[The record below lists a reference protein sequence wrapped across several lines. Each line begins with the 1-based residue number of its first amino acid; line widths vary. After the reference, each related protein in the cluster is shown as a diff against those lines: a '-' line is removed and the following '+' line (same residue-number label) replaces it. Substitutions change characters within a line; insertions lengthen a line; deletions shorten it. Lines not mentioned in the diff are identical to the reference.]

1 MKLISVLALV
11 LGLLATSPLLLS
23 TAYADGPA
31 QHKARKHTSDPGV
44 NARQHREKNRIKQGV
59 RSGELTKDE
68 TKELRGDQK
77 EIRQEERAYKSD
89 GVLTSAERKDLHQDL
104 NNESQKIY
112 QEKHDA
118 EKR

>member
-1 MKLISVLALV
+1 MKLISALV
-11 LGLLATSPLLLS
+11 ASFSLLASPILIS

-31 QHKARKHTSDPGV
+31 QHKAHKQPRDPGV
-44 NARQHREKNRIKQGV
+44 NHRQHHQKNRIKQGV

-68 TKELRGDQK
+68 VAGLRTDQK

-89 GVLTSAERKDLHQDL
+89 GKLTREERKDIHQDL
-104 NNESQKIY
+104 NQASKEIY

-118 EKR
+118 DKR